1 MFRFRS
7 PSLLIRVSHLIL
19 IQIVFIFSALALL
32 FLYPEDDA
40 AGNKAYEN
48 LHRKVEVTADRVFSL
63 MKPSGV
69 SCDIPAD
76 IAAQIQ
82 HIADDDDYIADISL
96 LYQDTISGTDSLVHF
111 GISERERIYSDS
123 SRVAF
128 RAILD
133 LLYAADREF
142 LTTITNDGS
151 HIIYA
156 VRPDS
161 DLRNYALIIA
171 APNSTAKIAQNNQA
185 YLLFIL
191 FLISALISLMII
203 NLIFK
208 GVKRPLGDLLKG
220 FEKTAAGHEIQLEEN
235 GDKYIRGLV
244 RGFNEM
250 SKKLSENRQELA
262 STNERL
268 MKTNQSL
275 IESESILTTLVDYSP
290 DAVIV
295 TDLDD
300 QVIIYNQA
308 AARDFGYNQSNMLGK
323 KISGLLP
330 MLSNDKNSSESNDSP
345 ESQEIICRRSDG
357 SRFPAVLVNTP
368 LGPDG
373 GRPIAMLYF
382 VKSISESANYQEMI
396 LKLDRIASRGKMARD
411 IAHEINNYLA
421 ILQGNL
427 ELVPMFMAKNDNEK
441 VEKKLGVMRDTVGKI
456 STFTDGLT
464 RFSDENS
471 EFAKEDLNQLVEN
484 LIAFLKP
491 QNKFDNIFICT
502 NLSENLPLVQI
513 DASQIQHLLVN
524 LIRNAA
530 EAVADLEDN
539 CWIVLST
546 TIEEE
551 SKTAVIKVADSGEG
565 VPPEHIGSLFVK
577 RFSTKREGTGLGLMT
592 CKNIV
597 DNHNGELSYHSGE
610 DSKSIFEVK
619 IPISREAGP
628 DDENET
634 VREKSVATS
643 A

>member
-7 PSLLIRVSHLIL
+7 PSLLIRVSHLIF
-19 IQIVFIFSALALL
+19 IQIIFIFSALALL
-32 FLYPEDDA
+32 FLYPENDT
-40 AGNKAYEN
+40 AGNKIYDDLNRQVKA
-48 LHRKVEVTADRVFSL
+48 TADRVYRL
-63 MKPSGV
+63 MESSGI
-69 SCDIPAD
+69 SFDIPTD

-82 HIADDDDYIADISL
+82 HVADSNEYIADISL
-96 LYQDTISGTDSLVHF
+96 LYRDTVSGNDSLVHF
-111 GISERERIYSDS
+111 GVAERERIYSDS
-123 SRVAF
+123 SKVAF
-128 RAILD
+128 GAILE
-133 LLYAADREF
+133 LLHATDRDF
-142 LTTITNDGS
+142 LTSLSNDGN

-156 VRPDS
+156 IGPDTGS
-161 DLRNYALIIA
+161 KNYALVIA
-171 APNSTAKIAQNNQA
+171 AHNSLEKMAHNNQA

-208 GVKRPLGDLLKG
+208 GVKRPLGELLKG
-220 FEKTAAGHEIQLEEN
+220 FEKTAAGQEVQLEEN
-235 GDKYIRGLV
+235 GDKYIKGLV
-244 RGFNEM
+244 HGFNEM
-250 SKKLSENRQELA
+250 SRKLSENRKELA

-330 MLSNDKNSSESNDSP
+330 IINNNKDTSDTNDTL
-345 ESQEIICRRSDG
+345 ESQEIICRRADG
-357 SRFPAVLVNTP
+357 SRFPAVLVHTP

-411 IAHEINNYLA
+411 IAHEINNHLA

-427 ELVPMFMAKNDNEK
+427 ELIPMFMAKNDNEK
-441 VEKKLGVMRDTVGKI
+441 VKIKLGVMKDTVDKI

-471 EFAKEDLNQLVEN
+471 EFAKEDLNQLIEN

-502 NLSENLPLVQI
+502 NLSENLPLVEI

-530 EAVADLEDN
+530 EAVADVEDN
-539 CWIVLST
+539 RWLVVST
-546 TIEEE
+546 AIEAE
-551 SKTAVIKVADSGEG
+551 SHTAVIKVADSGEG
-565 VPPEHIGSLFVK
+565 VPPEHISNLFVK
-577 RFSTKREGTGLGLMT
+577 RFSTKREGTGLGLIT

-610 DSKSIFEVK
+610 DSKSIFEVR
-619 IPISREAGP
+619 IPINRDSCS
-628 DDENET
+628 
-634 VREKSVATS
+634 KSVNDEARENIVP